1 MEKEQIRREIE
12 QESKATALSRW
23 VHRHRMGVF
32 GFFAVLF
39 AFSVFFLFNPEY
51 TAKAISKLIE
61 GISRLHNS
69 LSKPRF
75 SAYRYFGLL
84 FFTLF
89 MALLIHESAK
99 ARSIVIIPARNPEHK
114 LYVRVKP
121 LVGIKLPFIKT
132 PQKIKPKVVETEYGY
147 LIYPSKGLY
156 NAAWNGE
163 KHIIM
168 KHTRLSFGNTWVVA
182 GEIPAKPTRIEKV
195 MTAKGPISVDVYEW
209 KVDPLGNLMAERAQ
223 KEIETLRNTLDIV
236 KEQLEKGW
244 ELANT
249 IAAEPE
255 EFFNRIRDKAKKDT
269 LETIDVVGS
278 TVFKEITAT
287 IRQAYK
293 YAQAADKRE
302 KGRKE
307 EGGE

>member
-1 MEKEQIRREIE
+1 MNTEQIRREIE
-12 QESKATALSRW
+12 ESKFTALGRW
-23 VHRHRMGVF
+23 VHHHRLLVF
-32 GFFAVLF
+32 GSLAALF
-39 AFSVFFLFNPEY
+39 TFSVFTLFNPEY
-51 TAKAISKLIE
+51 TVAAVSGVLE
-61 GISRLHNS
+61 GISRLHDS

-89 MALLIHESAK
+89 IAILIHESAK

-121 LVGIKLPFIKT
+121 LVGIKLPFIKSN
-132 PQKIKPKVVETEYGY
+132 QKIKPRITETEYGY
-147 LIYPSKGLY
+147 VIYPSKGLY

-182 GEIPAKPTRIEKV
+182 GEIPAKPTRVEKV
-195 MTAKGPISVDVYEW
+195 MTAKGPIEVDVYEW
-209 KVDPLGNLMAERAQ
+209 RVDPLGNLMAERAQ
-223 KEIETLRNTLDIV
+223 KEIETLRSTLEIV

-255 EFFNRIRDKAKKDT
+255 EFFDRIRDKAKKDT

-287 IRQAYK
+287 LRQAYK
-293 YAQAADKRE
+293 YAQAAEKRD